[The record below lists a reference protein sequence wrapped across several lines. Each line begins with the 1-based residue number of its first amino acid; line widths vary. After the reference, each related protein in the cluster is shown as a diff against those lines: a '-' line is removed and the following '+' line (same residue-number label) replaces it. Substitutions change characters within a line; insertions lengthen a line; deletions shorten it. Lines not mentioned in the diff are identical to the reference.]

1 MTLFLQTRRFLFVI
15 SLGALANGACAIPL
29 SKNGPTYLEE
39 GPSITITTQRA
50 KLHAP
55 KGQAEVVLN
64 NPEVTFGDDDY
75 DEKEGIMIESILVDY
90 SCGLPPRYMP
100 ASAFAGLY
108 DIADVKLEQR
118 KGRSFALKIKG
129 GDASASYVAE
139 IEFTFYGVLKRT
151 VFNRVSGYE
160 EVTEYRRSFKHL
172 LYLETEFE
180 KHVKEHE
187 DKSQWSCKPYEER
200 VKRQTK

>member
-1 MTLFLQTRRFLFVI
+1 MIFFRLARGFLFVLT
-15 SLGALANGACAIPL
+15 LGALSTSTSAVPL
-29 SKNGPTYLEE
+29 ARNGPTYLED
-39 GPSITITTQRA
+39 GPLVIITTQRA

-55 KGQAEVVLN
+55 AGQAEVVLN
-64 NPEVTFGDDDY
+64 NPEVTFGDDDF
-75 DEKEGIMIESILVDY
+75 EKKEDIMIESILVDY

-108 DIADVKLEQR
+108 DITDIKIERR
-118 KGRSFALKIKG
+118 KARSFALKIVG
-129 GDASASYVAE
+129 GDASASYAAE

-160 EVTEYRRSFKHL
+160 EVTEYRRSFKQL

-180 KHVKEHE
+180 KHVKQQEI
-187 DKSQWSCKPYEER
+187 KNQWSCKPYEER
-200 VKRQTK
+200 IKRQMK